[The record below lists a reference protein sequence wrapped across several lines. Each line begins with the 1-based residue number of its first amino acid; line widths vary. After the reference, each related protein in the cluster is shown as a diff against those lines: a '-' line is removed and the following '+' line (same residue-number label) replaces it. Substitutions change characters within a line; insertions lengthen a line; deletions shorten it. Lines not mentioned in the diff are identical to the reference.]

1 MILIAY
7 INEFKLWQIKIYFRK
22 HLGLPYDHNRVELD
36 EYVGDTDYI
45 NASWIAI
52 EKSKQP
58 IPQNQNFSQKLIATQ
73 DPLPNTIVHFLQMIT
88 EQKIDAVVKLSKL
101 SDDGK

>member
-1 MILIAY
+1 M
-7 INEFKLWQIKIYFRK
+7 
-22 HLGLPYDHNRVELD
+22 GLPYDHNRVELD

-52 EKSKQP
+52 EKPKQP

-101 SDDGK
+101 SDDGKENYDEKIYLVHSIYGP